1 MHTYMYVHIA
11 NVIKGAG
18 STIGIG
24 NKNTISPKG
33 EFGTILGGS
42 INKVKATGATV
53 SAGT

>member
-24 NKNTISPKG
+24 NKNTISPMG
-33 EFGTILGGS
+33 EFGITRLGLQAML
-42 INKVKATGATV
+42 VEV
-53 SAGT
+53 